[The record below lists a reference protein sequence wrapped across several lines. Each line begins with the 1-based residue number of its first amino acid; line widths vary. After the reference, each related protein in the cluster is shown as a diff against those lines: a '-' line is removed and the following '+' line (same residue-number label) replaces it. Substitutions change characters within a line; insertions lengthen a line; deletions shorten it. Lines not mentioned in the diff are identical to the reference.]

1 MAHHKFLLFTA
12 LSNVCIVT
20 IPPAIQDFRYDS
32 HRFFLSLLPSIY
44 PVSVRFSKPS
54 FLIYPWN
61 SDFSLFDSQYKQ
73 LRSHENWQSSQLDE
87 CLFSQICRVFL
98 SVLWKNLADL
108 MLGQRITW
116 EWMRRKSLSK
126 FAKNLLCVIY
136 AKINAG
142 AKLIWK
148 VNCRT
153 IATNLQLS

>member
-54 FLIYPWN
+54 FLMYPWN
-61 SDFSLFDSQYKQ
+61 SDFSLSDSQYKQ

-98 SVLWKNLADL
+98 SVLWKNIGRFNAGPKDYMRVNEKKVTFKIRQKPFVCHICKNKCRSKADL
-108 MLGQRITW
+108 
-116 EWMRRKSLSK
+116 KSQ
-126 FAKNLLCVIY
+126 
-136 AKINAG
+136 
-142 AKLIWK
+142 
-148 VNCRT
+148 
-153 IATNLQLS
+153 LQDNSH